1 MSITLLPIMTM
12 SKPDDIVQQ
21 EILQAGLRLYRKY
34 GPDKVTMDE
43 VANAT
48 GRSRT
53 SLYYYYKNREEL
65 FQGVLDCIADD
76 VIKEIRRAVSEAGNV
91 HDKIYAFCSAKI
103 STSNAWRNV
112 FNAMLAAA
120 NAEEQT
126 KNNRIKSILHKKL
139 IHNEGIIVQ
148 EILSEAMNKNE
159 IRPVSSAEQDML
171 AFILSSSVRGLKSEI
186 YDKNDPHNIDEALR
200 LLTDI
205 VAKWAKV

>member
-1 MSITLLPIMTM
+1 MTV

-65 FQGVLDCIADD
+65 FQAVLDSIADD
-76 VIKEIRRAVSEAGNV
+76 IIKEIRRAVSAAGNV
-91 HDKIYAFCSAKI
+91 HDKIYAFCAAKI
-103 STSNAWRNV
+103 STSNTWRNV
-112 FNAMLAAA
+112 FSAMLAAA
-120 NAEEQT
+120 DAEEQT
-126 KNNRIKSILHKKL
+126 KNNRIKGILHKKL
-139 IHNEGIIVQ
+139 IHNEGIIVK
-148 EILSEAMNKNE
+148 EVLSEAMNKNE
-159 IRPVSSAEQDML
+159 IRPVSSTEQDML

-186 YDKNDPHNIDEALR
+186 YDKNDPHDMDEALR